1 MLSEDLKHIIQWLNN
16 NFLYPNYSKTKVMLT
31 GTYQRLSL
39 VDSFTV
45 RAGDTVLAQVYQ
57 FKYLGVMLD
66 PYLSWNDHIDC
77 IGRKMSVKLGM
88 VRKACKVIPRDS
100 CLTLYQLYN
109 AMYSTI
115 VLSYGTPAVRLTEST

>member
-1 MLSEDLKHIIQWLNN
+1 MNYLFIILH
-16 NFLYPNYSKTKVMLT
+16 NFYSKSKVMLT
-31 GTYQRLSL
+31 GTHQKLAL
-39 VDSFTV
+39 FDSFTV
-45 RAGDTVLAQVYQ
+45 RAGDIVLSRVY
-57 FKYLGVMLD
+57 KYKYFGVMLD